1 MRQWRQGSLAC
12 CSPWVTKSRTWLSD
26 WTTRTI
32 YSWWPFVENNVL
44 SQQIF
49 LASLSK
55 NRSAIFLWVSSWTVR
70 SAPLIY
76 VSALTMLALFAAFR
90 QVLRTGG
97 MCPENLLFFF
107 KVIFNSYSSVVK
119 PRPGS
124 SSLDRGWHR
133 YLVIHGDR
141 FFSGIQI
148 FSFWANAFHW
158 PHQQLR
164 LLCYPFSSLLLG
176 TQRQQSTGS
185 VLR

>member
-26 WTTRTI
+26 WTTGTI

-107 KVIFNSYSSVVK
+107 KVIFNSYSSVVN
-119 PRPGS
+119 PDRVPLPWTEADIDTLS
-124 SSLDRGWHR
+124 STETGFSLEFRFSASGP
-133 YLVIHGDR
+133 IHFTD
-141 FFSGIQI
+141 
-148 FSFWANAFHW
+148 
-158 PHQQLR
+158 PT
-164 LLCYPFSSLLLG
+164 SS
-176 TQRQQSTGS
+176 
-185 VLR
+185 